1 MLSPIKFSLE
11 VTDESSDEDFESFIT
26 IPMNA
31 MSLSELSE
39 YEVILNVQQQQQ
51 PNQ

>member
-11 VTDESSDEDFESFIT
+11 VTDESDEDCESFIT